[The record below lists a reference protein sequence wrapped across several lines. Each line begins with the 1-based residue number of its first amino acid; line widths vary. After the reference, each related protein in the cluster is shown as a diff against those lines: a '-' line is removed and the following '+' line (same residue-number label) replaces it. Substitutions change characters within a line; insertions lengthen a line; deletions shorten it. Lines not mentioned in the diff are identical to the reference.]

1 MCINH
6 TLSLIF
12 LNEIHE
18 LLGDGHVGG
27 GWCPDWEMQIYL
39 FFFFYSSNF
48 NSKHTHFVL
57 LTLKKPS
64 FLSLKTLCDYKIKS
78 TLKS

>member
-1 MCINH
+1 MGMWVVAGALTGKCRFI
-6 TLSLIF
+6 
-12 LNEIHE
+12 
-18 LLGDGHVGG
+18 
-27 GWCPDWEMQIYL
+27 
-39 FFFFYSSNF
+39 FFFFFTAQTSVAN
-48 NSKHTHFVL
+48 THFGL